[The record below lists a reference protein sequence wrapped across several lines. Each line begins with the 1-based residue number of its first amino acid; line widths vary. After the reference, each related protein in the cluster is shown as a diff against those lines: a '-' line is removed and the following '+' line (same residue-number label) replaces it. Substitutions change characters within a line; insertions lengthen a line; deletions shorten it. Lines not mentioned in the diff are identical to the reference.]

1 MRFEAMKC
9 MSRSYRPTVPV
20 GYVAQIL
27 GFMRTDTGCATNGD
41 DGLEECEKWLKA
53 HGIVLSE
60 GNSGELQIDMKVPTL
75 SIFFMLLNY
84 SLISSNYLKMGGC

>member
-1 MRFEAMKC
+1 
-9 MSRSYRPTVPV
+9 
-20 GYVAQIL
+20 
-27 GFMRTDTGCATNGD
+27 MRTDTGCATNGD

-75 SIFFMLLNY
+75 SIFLCY
-84 SLISSNYLKMGGC
+84 

>member
-27 GFMRTDTGCATNGD
+27 GFLRTDTGCATNGD
-41 DGLEECEKWLKA
+41 DGLEGCEKWLKA
-53 HGIVLSE
+53 HGTVLSE
-60 GNSGELQIDMKVPTL
+60 DSSGELQIDTKVSTL
-75 SIFFMLLNY
+75 GIFLCYFFYKETHLT
-84 SLISSNYLKMGGC
+84 I